1 MVFSSLEFIYLF
13 LPPVLVGFLCL
24 RALKLESAIIW
35 WLIMASLVF
44 YLCWSPKHL
53 ILLMGSIGF
62 NYLVHLLLKQNK
74 SKLILAFGII
84 INLVMLGVFKYADFF
99 IGNFNAIAGLETAE
113 LGLILP
119 LAISFYTFQQ
129 ISFLRDTYQDK
140 LVQCDF
146 KKYMLF
152 VTFFPQLIAGPIVMQ
167 RDTIPQFTLGNFSN
181 RYLTNIMAG
190 ATLFSI
196 GLFKKIVLADGIAP
210 AANAVFALADQ
221 GTNIPMEAAW
231 LGAIAYTFQ
240 IYFDFSGYCDMAL
253 GLALMFGI
261 RLPINFNSPYRSL
274 SIVEF
279 WRRWH
284 ITLSRFLRDYL
295 YIPLGGNKSG
305 MFGTRGNLAI
315 TMLLG
320 GLWHGA
326 GWNFIIWGA
335 LHGGYLMINH
345 IWSGSNFGQSFRAI
359 IHPYIYAVFA
369 WSITMVAVVLAWVF
383 FRAET
388 FNGASLMLQAMFGY
402 TQFVSIETWNEII
415 PNADLVPYAIL
426 AMTAIVVI
434 LPNSIEFTRKYR
446 PVLDTAKEIGKPFF
460 GLGNINWSPRPIWGA
475 AFTVV
480 TLVSVIQIYR
490 LNDLTEFIYF
500 NF

>member
-13 LPPVLVGFLCL
+13 LPPVLIGFLCL

-53 ILLMGSIGF
+53 ILLLFSIGF
-62 NYLVHLLLKQNK
+62 NYLIHLLLKQNR
-74 SKLILAFGII
+74 SKAVLTLGII
-84 INLVMLGVFKYADFF
+84 VNLGMLGVFKYADFF
-99 IGNFNAIAGLETAE
+99 IGNFNAVTGYDAAE

-140 LVQCDF
+140 LVDCDF
-146 KKYMLF
+146 KKYVLF

-181 RYLTNIMAG
+181 RYLTNIMTG

-210 AANAVFALADQ
+210 VANAVFTMADQ
-221 GTNIPMEAAW
+221 GTHVPMEAAW

-295 YIPLGGNKSG
+295 YIPLGGNRKG
-305 MFGTRGNLAI
+305 VRRTYINLWLVFLI
-315 TMLLG
+315 S
-320 GLWHGA
+320 GLWHGDS
-326 GWNFIIWGA
+326 WNFVIWGA
-335 LHGGYLMINH
+335 YHGFWLVLERAFLIRALKWLPAIFKVALTFGIVMLGWLVFRIEDMGQLKTFVLSLARFKTFGFELDASEWFVLFLAIAFSFWNF
-345 IWSGSNFGQSFRAI
+345 SNRAQRWEQS
-359 IHPYIYAVFA
+359 IY
-369 WSITMVAVVLAWVF
+369 STLTPKKAVVI
-383 FRAET
+383 
-388 FNGASLMLQAMFGY
+388 S
-402 TQFVSIETWNEII
+402 
-415 PNADLVPYAIL
+415 
-426 AMTAIVVI
+426 
-434 LPNSIEFTRKYR
+434 
-446 PVLDTAKEIGKPFF
+446 
-460 GLGNINWSPRPIWGA
+460 
-475 AFTVV
+475 VV
-480 TLVSVIQIYR
+480 TLFLLFTSSAGVVSSEF
-490 LNDLTEFIYF
+490 NPFIYF
-500 NF
+500 SIYEKPRNKSN